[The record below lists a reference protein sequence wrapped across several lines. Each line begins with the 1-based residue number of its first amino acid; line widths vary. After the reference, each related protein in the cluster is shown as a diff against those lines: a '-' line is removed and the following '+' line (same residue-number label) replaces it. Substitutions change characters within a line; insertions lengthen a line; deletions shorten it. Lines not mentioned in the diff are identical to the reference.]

1 MTRIDRRAVVA
12 LLILVAF
19 VVASGPA
26 VAQTSSSGDPPKRI
40 ALWGSSVPNGTG
52 DELDLG
58 GYTGRLRQLLEPRG
72 WEVLN
77 VSRGGDN
84 TLTITPRFEPEG
96 AADPDTRY
104 LTPVDPGYVVIA
116 LSLGNEGIKRCALG
130 QEPNPAPRPGCS
142 PSRDGQDAIARQF
155 TDGLQRLIKR
165 ARDNGI
171 VPIVGLTYARGDF
184 DEVEYAHTRR
194 ANIVINSWDVPSV
207 NLLGAIDDGYGRWAR
222 AFFPEPIHPNAA
234 GHTEMFHAFVPTL
247 FDALAAGK
255 PTPEKSTASGFARVR
270 GNDRSPM
277 TLGVDDTMRS
287 FALTFSVRA
296 EGDGT
301 VASIGGETVDHAVE
315 WVSVPTRRGDREFE
329 GSTLTPTERRFNAS
343 ISIENGRWVYASAG
357 GNAATSLVPGADGQW
372 HHVTL
377 SHYVARGVTD
387 FYVDGRLVGTI
398 AERLQPDRFVL
409 GGPGPDWST
418 AVSAPGDY
426 KDWIVHRAGLTAAE
440 VGVLHDGTLLQ
451 SSLELY
457 APLTDDTFE
466 NRAQSLSTIDVSAR
480 AVTSTNE

>member
-1 MTRIDRRAVVA
+1 MTRFYSRTVV
-12 LLILVAF
+12 LLLLLVF
-19 VVASGPA
+19 VVSG
-26 VAQTSSSGDPPKRI
+26 VSFAQTGNGSDHPKRI

-52 DELDLG
+52 DELELG

-84 TLTITPRFEPEG
+84 TITITPRFEPEG
-96 AADPDTRY
+96 DPEPSTRY

-130 QEPNPAPRPGCS
+130 QDPAPGPRVGCS
-142 PSRDGQDAIARQF
+142 PSRDGQDAISRQF
-155 TDGLQRLIKR
+155 LDGLQRLIKR

-184 DEVEYAHTRR
+184 DEVEYAHTRK
-194 ANIVINSWDVPSV
+194 ANIEINSWDVPSI

-222 AFFPEPIHPNAA
+222 GFFPEPIHPNAA

-247 FDALAAGK
+247 FDAIANDK
-255 PTPEKSTASGFARVR
+255 PIPTKGTGAGFARIR
-270 GNDRSPM
+270 SEDRSPM
-277 TLGVDDTMRS
+277 TLSVDDTMRS
-287 FALTFSVRA
+287 FGLTFSVRA
-296 EGDGT
+296 DGDGT
-301 VASIGGETVDHAVE
+301 VASIGGETVDHVVD
-315 WVSVPTRRGDREFE
+315 WVRVPTSRGEREFE
-329 GSTLTPTERRFNAS
+329 GSTLTSTGRRFNAA

-357 GNAATSLVPGADGQW
+357 GNAVTSPVPGADGQW

-377 SHYVARGVTD
+377 SHYVARGETAL
-387 FYVDGRLVGTI
+387 YVDGRLVGTI

-418 AVSAPGDY
+418 AVSAPADY
-426 KDWIVHRAGLTAAE
+426 KDWMVHRAALTADE
-440 VGVLHDGTLLQ
+440 VEVLHDGVLLQ
-451 SSLELY
+451 ASLELY
-457 APLTDDTFE
+457 APLENESFE
-466 NRAQSLSTIDVSAR
+466 NTAQSLSVIDVNQGVAT
-480 AVTSTNE
+480 ATDE

>member
-1 MTRIDRRAVVA
+1 MTRFHTRTA
-12 LLILVAF
+12 LLLLFLGF
-19 VVASGPA
+19 VVSG
-26 VAQTSSSGDPPKRI
+26 VSFAQTGDNSNQPKRI

-52 DELDLG
+52 DELELG

-84 TLTITPRFEPEG
+84 TISITPRFEPEG
-96 AADPDTRY
+96 DPDPNTRY

-130 QEPNPAPRPGCS
+130 QEPGPAPRVGCS
-142 PSRDGQDAIARQF
+142 PSRDGQDAISTQF
-155 TDGLQRLIKR
+155 LDGLQRLIKR

-184 DEVEYAHTRR
+184 DEVEYAHTRK
-194 ANIVINSWDVPSV
+194 ANIEINSWDVPSI

-222 AFFPEPIHPNAA
+222 GFFPEPIHPNAA
-234 GHTEMFHAFVPTL
+234 GHKEMFHAFVPTL
-247 FDALAAGK
+247 FDAIAENK
-255 PTPEKSTASGFARVR
+255 PIPTKATGSGFARIR

-277 TLGVDDTMRS
+277 TLSIDDTLRS
-287 FALTFSVRA
+287 FGLTFSVRA
-296 EGDGT
+296 DGDGT
-301 VASIGGETVDHAVE
+301 VASIGGETVDHVVD
-315 WVSVPTRRGDREFE
+315 WVRVPTCRGEREFE
-329 GSTLTPTERRFNAS
+329 GSTLTPTGRRFNAS

-357 GNAATSLVPGADGQW
+357 GNAVTSPVPGADGQW
-372 HHVTL
+372 HDVTL
-377 SHYVARGVTD
+377 SHYVARGETAL
-387 FYVDGRLVGTI
+387 YVDGRLVGTI

-418 AVSAPGDY
+418 AVSAPADY
-426 KDWIVHRAGLTAAE
+426 KDWMVHRAGLTADE
-440 VGVLHDGTLLQ
+440 VEVLHDGVLLQ

-457 APLTDDTFE
+457 APLEDDSFQ
-466 NRAQSLSTIDVSAR
+466 NMAQSLSVMDVSQ
-480 AVTSTNE
+480 AVKTATDE

>member
-1 MTRIDRRAVVA
+1 MTRFYSRTAI
-12 LLILVAF
+12 LLFLLVF
-19 VVASGPA
+19 VVSG
-26 VAQTSSSGDPPKRI
+26 VSFAQTGNSSDQPKRI

-52 DELDLG
+52 DELELG

-84 TLTITPRFEPEG
+84 TITITPRFEPEG
-96 AADPDTRY
+96 DPEPSTRY

-130 QEPNPAPRPGCS
+130 QDPAPGPRVGCS
-142 PSRDGQDAIARQF
+142 PSRDGQDAISRQF
-155 TDGLQRLIKR
+155 LDGLQRLIRR

-184 DEVEYAHTRR
+184 DEVEYAHTRK
-194 ANIVINSWDVPSV
+194 ANIEINSWDVPSI

-222 AFFPEPIHPNAA
+222 GFFPEPIHPNAA

-247 FDALAAGK
+247 FDAIANDK
-255 PTPEKSTASGFARVR
+255 PIPTKGTGPGFARIR
-270 GNDRSPM
+270 SDDRSPM
-277 TLGVDDTMRS
+277 TLSVDDTMRS
-287 FALTFSVRA
+287 FGLTFSVRA
-296 EGDGT
+296 DGDGT
-301 VASIGGETVDHAVE
+301 VASIGGETVDHVVD
-315 WVSVPTRRGDREFE
+315 WVRVPTSRGEREFE
-329 GSTLTPTERRFNAS
+329 GSTLTSTGRRFNAS

-357 GNAATSLVPGADGQW
+357 GNAVTSPVPGADGQW

-377 SHYVARGVTD
+377 SHYVARGETAL
-387 FYVDGRLVGTI
+387 YVDGRLVGTI

-418 AVSAPGDY
+418 AVSAPADY
-426 KDWIVHRAGLTAAE
+426 KDWMVHRAALTADE
-440 VGVLHDGTLLQ
+440 VEVLHDGVLLQ
-451 SSLELY
+451 ASLELY
-457 APLTDDTFE
+457 APLENESFE
-466 NRAQSLSTIDVSAR
+466 NTAQSLSVIDVNQGVAT
-480 AVTSTNE
+480 ATDE